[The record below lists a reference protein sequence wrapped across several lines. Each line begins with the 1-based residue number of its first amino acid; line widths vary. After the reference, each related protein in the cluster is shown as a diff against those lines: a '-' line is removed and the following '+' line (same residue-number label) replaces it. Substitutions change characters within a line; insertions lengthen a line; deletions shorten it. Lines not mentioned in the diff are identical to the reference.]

1 MSGALATS
9 RPGSGGH
16 GASSRRPIRLMI
28 VDDSM
33 VARAVLSRMVSAD
46 PSFEIVAVA
55 GTAEDAI
62 VALGQVR
69 VDVILLDLEMP
80 GAGGLKSIPEILI
93 AARGARVLIVSSLA
107 EEGAEETVAALA
119 LGAAD
124 TLPKPGTGRFN
135 GRFSEILLAKL
146 RALGET
152 SLFKPQPP
160 RGVSN
165 QPATVAK
172 RDGGVV
178 ALRAMSPD
186 PLELVAIGASTGGIH
201 ALAILFAALPAR
213 LGVPILVTQHLPA
226 PFMPVFARQLA
237 AASGRNVVVA
247 EEGMDLVPDQVII
260 APGDAHISIEEY
272 RGRPVVRLLR
282 RRSASGCLPSV
293 DPMFSSIGSL
303 YGGGALGIVLT
314 GMGRDGQEGAT
325 HLVACG
331 GSVIVQDEAS
341 SAVWGMPRAVA
352 EAGLACAIADIARI
366 AKLVAYRAEEDLCK

>member
-16 GASSRRPIRLMI
+16 GASSGRAIRLMI

-33 VARAVLSRMVSAD
+33 VARAVLSRMVCAD

-80 GAGGLKSIPEILI
+80 GAGGLKSIPEILD
-93 AARGARVLIVSSLA
+93 AAQGARVLIVSSLA

-146 RALGET
+146 RALGEAD
-152 SLFKPQPP
+152 SGKPHRP
-160 RGVSN
+160 RAVG
-165 QPATVAK
+165 TVAK
-172 RDGGVV
+172 RGGGVV
-178 ALRAMSPD
+178 SLRAMSPD

-201 ALAILFAALPAR
+201 ALAQLFGYLPGKI
-213 LGVPILVTQHLPA
+213 GVPILVTQHLPA

-237 AASGRNVVVA
+237 AASGRDVVVA
-247 EEGMDLVPDQVII
+247 DEGMSLVPDQVII

-272 RGRPVVRLLR
+272 RGRRIVRLLR
-282 RRSASGCLPSV
+282 RRSASGYLPSV
-293 DPMFSSIGSL
+293 DPMFASAGSL
-303 YGGGALGIVLT
+303 HGGGALGIVLT

-352 EAGLACAIADIARI
+352 EAGLACAIADTARI
-366 AKLVAYRAEEDLCK
+366 AQLVAYRAEEDMCR